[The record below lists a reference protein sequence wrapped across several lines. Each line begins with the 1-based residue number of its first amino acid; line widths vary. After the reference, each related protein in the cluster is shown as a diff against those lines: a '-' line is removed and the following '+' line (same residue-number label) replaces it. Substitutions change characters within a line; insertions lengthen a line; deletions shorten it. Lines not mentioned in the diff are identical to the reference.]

1 MEYNKALSQI
11 SEIHAQ
17 LAKVE
22 VYRGFRSLPVALSGL
37 AGFAAAALA
46 PRLLVTTDF
55 SGALRYWIS
64 AGIVCGLIGCSETAL
79 NYLMHEDAFARR
91 RSRKVW
97 GQFLPGLVAG
107 VGLTWCMA
115 QASES
120 LIPLLPGL
128 WSVVF
133 GLAIFSAR
141 PYLPRASGWVALW
154 YLGAGLFCI
163 ATPPTDPLAFRLAR
177 GGHVWRRPA
186 GCGGGLVLECGAPRK
201 WLELL
206 NHRKSPRR

>member
-1 MEYNKALSQI
+1 VEYNKALSQI

-46 PRLLVTTDF
+46 PRLLATTDF
-55 SGALRYWIS
+55 DRALRYWIT

-79 NYLMHEDAFARR
+79 NYLRHEDVFARR

-97 GQFLPGLVAG
+97 GQFVPGLAAG
-107 VGLTWCMA
+107 VGLTWCISQTSA
-115 QASES
+115 S

-154 YLGAGLFCI
+154 YLAAGLVWL
-163 ATPPTDPLAFRLAR
+163 ATPPTNPGRFGWIVAGIFGTGQLAA
-177 GGHVWRRPA
+177 A
-186 GCGGGLVLECGAPRK
+186 LVLFWNVERSENG
-201 WLELL
+201 
-206 NHRKSPRR
+206 